1 MLDQIPP
8 LVDDKTIA
16 KTLRVSRSC
25 IRGQR
30 HKRFHG
36 EDHWLDLE
44 PVMVGSLPRYRIK
57 DVEAFM
63 AGLKSPA
70 REAA

>member
-1 MLDQIPP
+1 MLNEIPP

-16 KTLRVSRSC
+16 KTLRVSLSC

-30 HKRFHG
+30 HKRYHG

-44 PVMVGSLPRYRIK
+44 PVMVGSLPRYRIE
-57 DVEAFM
+57 DVEAFV
-63 AGLKSPA
+63 ASLKTQD
-70 REAA
+70 RRAA